1 MNAARIKALLWLVS
15 LSIAGYLGWY
25 VYRFVQVRDTLRR
38 GVSEQEQVALLESV
52 PTPEPPKDDLVA
64 YDAIRTVFHQMNWTG
79 EVKDKG
85 GPAPGPEQPKAKLAT
100 PVSDLLSVILI
111 QVDPQ
116 NAPANLAV
124 VRYKDPK
131 LQMTVKTWEDAVLRP
146 EEKLPAPH
154 ENIQVKRIEVEGV
167 TFGFTDDAERAEET
181 LEPLPF
187 PSDDFGIVMVG
198 PDGPIEPPKS
208 TGIARNENYPSFR
221 PKETQQVRSNEYL
234 IGTQTAVQV
243 EQDFS
248 RILSQDVSY
257 QPYRNPKTRE
267 IEGVRITYVRGDSVV
282 AQHGISEG
290 EILKSING
298 HTVKSVNDAVAY
310 VKQAA
315 DTTDTWVALFEKQG
329 KEFTRTYRSPPS
341 E

>member
-25 VYRFVQVRDTLRR
+25 VYSFVQIRDALRR
-38 GVSEQEQVALLESV
+38 GVPMEEQEALLGSIPV
-52 PTPEPPKDDLVA
+52 PEPPKDDIVA

-79 EVKDKG
+79 EVKAAG
-85 GPAPGPEQPKAKLAT
+85 GPPQGSEQPKPKLAT
-100 PVSDLLSVILI
+100 PVSELLSVVLI

-116 NAPANLAV
+116 NPPTNLAV
-124 VRYKDPK
+124 VRFKDPK
-131 LQMTVKTWEDAVLRP
+131 LQMTVKTMEDAVLRP
-146 EEKLPAPH
+146 EEKLPAPYEH
-154 ENIQVKRIEVEGV
+154 VQVKRIEVEGV
-167 TFGFTDDAERAEET
+167 TFAFTDDAERAEET
-181 LEPLPF
+181 IAPLPY

-198 PDGPIEPPKS
+198 PEGPLEPAKKAS
-208 TGIARNENYPSFR
+208 DIVRNENYPSFR
-221 PKETQQVRSNEYL
+221 PLVTQQVRSNEYL
-234 IGTQTAVQV
+234 IGTQTAAEV
-243 EQDFS
+243 EQDYS

-267 IEGVRITYVRGDSVV
+267 IEGLRITYVRGDSVV
-282 AQHGISEG
+282 ANHGISAG

-298 HTVKSVNDAVAY
+298 HTVKSVSDAIAY

-329 KEFTRTYRSPPS
+329 KEFTRTYKSP

>member
-1 MNAARIKALLWLVS
+1 LWLVS

-25 VYRFVQVRDTLRR
+25 VYRFVQVRDALRR
-38 GVSEQEQVALLESV
+38 GVPPEEQVALLDSV
-52 PTPEPPKDDLVA
+52 PVPEPPKDDIIA

-85 GPAPGPEQPKAKLAT
+85 GPATTTEQPKAKLAT
-100 PVSDLLSVILI
+100 PVSELLGVVLI

-154 ENIQVKRIEVEGV
+154 ENVQVKRIEVEGV
-167 TFGFTDDAERAEET
+167 TFAFTDDPERAEET
-181 LEPLPF
+181 LQPLPF

-198 PDGPIEPPKS
+198 PEGPLVPPSKS
-208 TGIARNENYPSFR
+208 SAIVRNENYPSFR
-221 PKETQQVRSNEYL
+221 PLETVVVRSNEYL
-234 IGTQTAVQV
+234 IGTQTAARV
-243 EQDFS
+243 EQDYS

-257 QPYRNPKTRE
+257 QPYRNPRTRE
-267 IEGVRITYVRGDSVV
+267 IEGLRITYVRGDSVV

-290 EILKSING
+290 EVLKSING
-298 HTVKSVNDAVAY
+298 HTVKSVSDAIAY

-329 KEFTRTYRSPPS
+329 KEFTRTYKSPS